1 MTESSKIIDSFV
13 LYGVLGDLSV
23 RKLIPA
29 WYYLERDSML
39 SGSLQ
44 ILGVGRKK
52 ISDSEL
58 KNTLKKS
65 LETYVPSEY
74 LDQTIVSTLIDR
86 FSYCSCD
93 LQSPDSYQKLK
104 LKVQDWN
111 MPMAHYLAISPGL
124 FESVCDGLSGA
135 GLVTKE
141 CRIVVEKPVGYDLE
155 SSQEINEKLIK
166 HFDESQ
172 IYRID
177 HYLGKETVQNL
188 ITLRFANSLFSSQWN
203 SKGVEYVE
211 ITAAESVGIED
222 RWGYFDGM
230 GQLRD
235 MVQSHLLQLL
245 CLIAMEP
252 PNRLDDQ
259 SIRSEKVKVLEALK
273 PLDEESIASSFVSA
287 QYTDGGVD
295 GVHKPGYINEEGAKP
310 DSKTETFVSVKTEIQ
325 NWRWSGVPFYLRT
338 GKRMETKMTQIVIH
352 FKSDGHYIFNENKES
367 LKGNTLIISLHPT
380 EGISLQVFTKPHGVD
395 KHSIIRSDPMSLDFI
410 KTQQL
415 LNIPSGYQSLLMDIL
430 NGNQSLFLCREE
442 VELAWKWC
450 DETLDAFNNSN
461 QELFYY
467 KSGSNGPKESEA
479 LITNNGH
486 QWHEE

>member
-65 LETYVPSEY
+65 LETYVPTEY

-141 CRIVVEKPVGYDLE
+141 CRIIVEKPVGYDLE

-188 ITLRFANSLFSSQWN
+188 MALRFANVLLEPLWN
-203 SKGVEYVE
+203 NNYIDHVQITVAETGDVNGRGEYYDD
-211 ITAAESVGIED
+211 VGA
-222 RWGYFDGM
+222 M
-230 GQLRD
+230 RD
-235 MVQSHLLQLL
+235 MVQNHLLQLL

-252 PNRLDDQ
+252 PAHFDADD
-259 SIRSEKVKVLEALK
+259 IRNEKLKVIRAIQPVDLK
-273 PLDEESIASSFVSA
+273 DTVRGQYVNGDNSFKFHVNN
-287 QYTDGGVD
+287 T
-295 GVHKPGYINEEGAKP
+295 N
-310 DSKTETFVSVKTEIQ
+310 SKTESFVALKAHIS
-325 NWRWSGVPFYLRT
+325 NWRWAGVPFYLRT
-338 GKRMETKMTQIVIH
+338 GKAMSKKVSEIVIE
-352 FKSDGHYIFNENKES
+352 FKPLAHSIFPDLGENYQNKLVIRLQPEEGMTLHIGVKEPGPGGMR
-367 LKGNTLIISLHPT
+367 LINAPLDMTFAQLAGQVDAIEAYERLIMDTCRGDQTLFMRGDELEAAWSW
-380 EGISLQVFTKPHGVD
+380 VD
-395 KHSIIRSDPMSLDFI
+395 KIILDWNKSEI
-410 KTQQL
+410 GPIEY
-415 LNIPSGYQSLLMDIL
+415 NIG
-430 NGNQSLFLCREE
+430 C
-442 VELAWKWC
+442 
-450 DETLDAFNNSN
+450 
-461 QELFYY
+461 
-467 KSGSNGPKESEA
+467 NGPAEA
-479 LITNNGH
+479 
-486 QWHEE
+486 EELLTQDGRSWQ